1 VLVSEPRSVS
11 TRTRVGAERTLSCG
25 SGVTRIESGISVSSV
40 KPIRSHC
47 PSAEPAAPSAHAVFG
62 LPSKAFTGS
71 YCGR

>member
-1 VLVSEPRSVS
+1 MTEPFSVS
-11 TRTRVGAERTLSCG
+11 TRTRVAADRTPSWG
-25 SGVTRIESGISVSSV
+25 SGVTLNEDGMSTESV

-47 PSAEPAAPSAHAVFG
+47 PSAEPAAPSAHAVSA